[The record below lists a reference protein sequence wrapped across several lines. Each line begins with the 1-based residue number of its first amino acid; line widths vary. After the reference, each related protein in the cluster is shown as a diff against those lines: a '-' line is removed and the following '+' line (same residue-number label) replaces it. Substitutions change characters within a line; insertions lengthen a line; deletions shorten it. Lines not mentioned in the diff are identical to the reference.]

1 MPGLILLSAPD
12 ALPEPDHP
20 GSWPDVERLVAR
32 WLTQRVG
39 LSVWGVTNELD
50 VYRSGE
56 IGTGEQDK
64 VPFLSVER
72 VGGIGRDVD
81 RDVDVE
87 VGVWTADRASLWPL
101 VQRVE
106 VAMRALA
113 ANGSGE
119 YVDDV
124 AETFTFAR
132 DPYPNQSVR
141 RAIAT
146 YTLTVRPLR

>member
-1 MPGLILLSAPD
+1 MSELTLALPTPD
-12 ALPEPDHP
+12 AS
-20 GSWPDVERLVAR
+20 GSWPDVELLGVR
-32 WLTQRVG
+32 WLEAHVSTTTIDGQDREV
-39 LSVWGVTNELD
+39 STW
-50 VYRSGE
+50 RAGE
-56 IGTGEQDK
+56 IGPNEEK
-64 VPFLSVER
+64 LVPFLSVER
-72 VGGIGRDVD
+72 VGGTGTDID
-81 RDVDVE
+81 RDVDLE
-87 VGVWTADRASLWPL
+87 IGAWAPDRTSLWPL

-113 ANGSGE
+113 ANGSTQ

-124 AETFTFAR
+124 AEAFAFAL

>member
-12 ALPEPDHP
+12 ALPEPDAP

-72 VGGIGRDVD
+72 VGGTGRDVD

-87 VGVWTADRASLWPL
+87 LGVWTSDRASLWPL

-113 ANGSGE
+113 ANGPGE

-124 AETFTFAR
+124 TETFTFAY